1 MRICKVAAFP
11 HLRAPFM
18 PELDK
23 TYTPADVESRWYQR
37 WLDDKCFEADPARVS
52 ETRPAYSIVI
62 PPPNVTGV
70 LHMGHV
76 LNNTIQDILC
86 RRARMLGK
94 EVLWLPGTDHA
105 GLATQNVVEKTLKK
119 QGVIKHR
126 DDLGREK
133 LIEKIWEWKGT
144 QGDIII
150 DQLKKLG
157 SSCDW
162 SRQRFTFDP
171 DYNACVMR
179 VFVDLYKK
187 GLIYRGKRMVNWCPS
202 SLTALSDEEVIMK
215 EQKGSMYHF
224 RVEVID
230 DDTRPQTAR
239 PRAVDITEQEEQ
251 NAHHEHTRTDPHTG
265 CRTFIHGNRFDER
278 AGPYLS
284 AANRRTV
291 GAAAACLAQSQRTGA
306 DAPSGESRWEEFR
319 ALLATGQFRELNLI
333 DLAQLGIRA
342 FGDEPL
348 AAADESLKQLKAGA
362 EAQPFLDH
370 ARGVV
375 YKIFASDA
383 SGNAGRKVTVSTSPT
398 ARPYI
403 EYEDSHPLEA
413 LEKLAL
419 LHEIGGLPTEIL
431 GVTAQ
436 GDWVLAQPEAT
447 PVTESEIGAAR
458 AEAVALVGGVQV
470 NESGLED
477 IRVVW
482 HRGRAWIISDLHLRN
497 IMRDSEGKARI
508 MDALI
513 VPVPKSLTARYESV
527 RQAIREAKEKAGIL
541 SSATHAQEEL
551 SLFPSA
557 DRKTWLTIATTR
569 PETIPGDTAIAVNP
583 KDERYAHL
591 IGKHIRRPLPLENQ
605 AAIPIVGDEHVDF
618 AFGTGV
624 LKVTPAHDKA
634 DFEIGQRHKLEIIDV
649 LHPNGLLNELAGK
662 DLAGLDRFEGR
673 KKAVDLLTEMGA
685 MIKAEPHQNNVGY
698 SERADVPIEPRLSE
712 QWFLKYP
719 SVKESQAVVA
729 SGEMKFHPDRWAKVY
744 DHWMTGLQDWCISRQ
759 VWWGHRIPVWHS
771 MAKDSDELRAF
782 SEFSNKTGL
791 SKSDSWTEHC
801 LSGVKGEATLV
812 TVYQNN
818 DEGETRIEAVTD
830 SEAEIE
836 KLKSMGFTQDP
847 DVLDTWFSSWLW
859 PFATMGWPEKTS
871 TLKAFYPTTDL
882 VTGPDIIFF
891 WVARMIMAGF
901 EWMGEL
907 PFKNVYFTGIIRDKQ
922 GRKMSKSLGNSPDPL
937 ELIASYSAD
946 ALRFGIMRSAPLGQD
961 ICFDDKNVELGRNF
975 CTKLWNAARFRQMQ
989 GGEVETEI
997 SAALLSSDDKWI
1009 LLRLNTAIAEVSTA
1023 LEEYRFSDATAT
1035 LYRFFW
1041 SEYCDWYIEASKA
1054 VLQGSDDKRKA
1065 NTLAVI
1071 DFVLGHTLRL
1081 FHPFMPFITEE
1092 LWHGMGFNTDLP
1104 ENQGGKSIMFAP
1116 WPKPLDEDE
1125 LAHFGILPE
1134 DEKTANDKYEA
1145 VNLGRG
1151 LKSTFN
1157 INKRVRFVL
1166 KPSQELPAHE
1176 VEVLRILL
1184 NAEPLDVDADFAAT
1198 KGTPSAITPLGTIFL
1213 PLDGIIDVEAE
1224 RARVGKELAKVE
1236 SELEKVIAKL
1246 ADENFTSKVPQKV
1259 LDEHQLRKTDWQE
1272 KLAKLREM
1280 MAALG

>member
-1 MRICKVAAFP
+1 
-11 HLRAPFM
+11 M
-18 PELDK
+18 PELEK
-23 TYTPADVESRWYQR
+23 TYTPADVEARWYQR

-52 ETRPAYSIVI
+52 EKRPAYSIVI
-62 PPPNVTGV
+62 PPPNVTGI
-70 LHMGHV
+70 LTLGHV
-76 LNNTIQDILC
+76 LNNTIQDILA

-105 GLATQNVVEKTLKK
+105 GIATQNVVEKTLKK

-126 DDLGREK
+126 DDLGREG
-133 LIEKIWEWKGT
+133 LVEKIWEWKHKHG
-144 QGDIII
+144 GIII
-150 DQLKKLG
+150 EQLKKLG
-157 SSCDW
+157 ASCDW
-162 SRQRFTFDP
+162 SRERFTFDD

-202 SLTALSDEEVIMK
+202 SLTALSDEEVVMK
-215 EQKGSMYHF
+215 AQNAIMYHF
-224 RVEVID
+224 KVEV
-230 DDTRPQTAR
+230 
-239 PRAVDITEQEEQ
+239 VEE
-251 NAHHEHTRTDPHTG
+251 PG
-265 CRTFIHGNRFDER
+265 
-278 AGPYLS
+278 
-284 AANRRTV
+284 
-291 GAAAACLAQSQRTGA
+291 
-306 DAPSGESRWEEFR
+306 
-319 ALLATGQFRELNLI
+319 
-333 DLAQLGIRA
+333 
-342 FGDEPL
+342 
-348 AAADESLKQLKAGA
+348 
-362 EAQPFLDH
+362 
-370 ARGVV
+370 
-375 YKIFASDA
+375 
-383 SGNAGRKVTVSTSPT
+383 
-398 ARPYI
+398 
-403 EYEDSHPLEA
+403 
-413 LEKLAL
+413 
-419 LHEIGGLPTEIL
+419 
-431 GVTAQ
+431 
-436 GDWVLAQPEAT
+436 
-447 PVTESEIGAAR
+447 
-458 AEAVALVGGVQV
+458 
-470 NESGLED
+470 
-477 IRVVW
+477 
-482 HRGRAWIISDLHLRN
+482 
-497 IMRDSEGKARI
+497 
-508 MDALI
+508 
-513 VPVPKSLTARYESV
+513 
-527 RQAIREAKEKAGIL
+527 
-541 SSATHAQEEL
+541 
-551 SLFPSA
+551 
-557 DRKTWLTIATTR
+557 TWLTIATTR
-569 PETIPGDTAIAVNP
+569 PEVIPGDQAIAVNP

-591 IGKHIRRPLPLENQ
+591 IGKHVRRPLPIEDQ
-605 AAIPIVGDEHVDF
+605 ALLPIIADEHVDF
-618 AFGTGV
+618 TFGTGV

-634 DFEIGQRHKLEIIDV
+634 DFEIAQRHNLPAVDV
-649 LHPNGLLNELAGK
+649 MHPNGTLNELAGK
-662 DLAGLDRFEGR
+662 DLAGMERFAAR
-673 KKAVDLLTEMGA
+673 KRAAELL
-685 MIKAEPHQNNVGY
+685 AEIGSLVKEEPYQNNLGY
-698 SERADVPIEPRLSE
+698 SERADVPIESRLSE

-729 SGEMKFHPDRWAKVY
+729 NGEMKFHPDRWAKVY

-759 VWWGHRIPVWHS
+759 VWWGHRIPVWTCDVEMTDRDTLEKVAALFTS
-771 MAKDSDELRAF
+771 AALLGASQDEIFSTVLEIDGTRVSLKELRESLDNA
-782 SEFSNKTGL
+782 ST
-791 SKSDSWTEHC
+791 
-801 LSGVKGEATLV
+801 SGR
-812 TVYQNN
+812 NSH
-818 DEGETRIEAVTD
+818 RIVVSTA
-830 SEAEIE
+830 SPNIE
-836 KLKSMGFTQDP
+836 RALAALLFHQDP

-961 ICFDDKNVELGRNF
+961 ICFDEKNVELGRNF

-1009 LLRLNTAIAEVSTA
+1009 LLRLNTAIAEVTTA

-1092 LWHGMGFNTDLP
+1092 LWHGMGFNADLP
-1104 ENQGGKSIMFAP
+1104 ENQGGKSIMFAV
-1116 WPKPLDEDE
+1116 WPKPLDADE

-1166 KPSQELPAHE
+1166 KPSQELPDHE
-1176 VEVLRILL
+1176 IEVLRILL
-1184 NAEPLDVDADFAAT
+1184 NAEPLDVDANYVPT
-1198 KGTPSAITPLGTIFL
+1198 KGTPSALTPLGTIFL
-1213 PLDGIIDVEAE
+1213 PLDGLIDVEAE
-1224 RARVGKELAKVE
+1224 RARVSKEIAKVE
-1236 SELEKVIAKL
+1236 SELEKVTAKL
-1246 ADENFTSKVPQKV
+1246 ADTNFTSKVPQKV
-1259 LDEHQLRKTDWQE
+1259 LDEHQQRKTDWQE
-1272 KLAKLREM
+1272 KLAKLKEM